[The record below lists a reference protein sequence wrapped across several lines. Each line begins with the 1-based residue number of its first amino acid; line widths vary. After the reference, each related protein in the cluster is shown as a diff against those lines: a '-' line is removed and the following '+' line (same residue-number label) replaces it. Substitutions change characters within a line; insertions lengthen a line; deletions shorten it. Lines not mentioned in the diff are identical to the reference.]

1 MWQIGKYLIVLI
13 VLAHVGCAST
23 IEPLRASTRVL
34 FVGNSITYYHGAP
47 YLFSEVA
54 DGLYGK
60 PVVIDFLV
68 QPGGHL
74 ADVLRFEE
82 TIAQVRRTDYDIV
95 VLQEWGSQLL
105 CGASKAGRDSPT
117 CVASLTAHRSLAEIA
132 GGGDSMTILLG
143 TYQPNLQ
150 VAAAL
155 MVGEK
160 WFFESLEFDRY
171 VRLAPVLLNGEASYP
186 QMSWRANDGIHPG
199 PDLALAIALAVAN
212 AAFGPTYTATDG
224 LEVFETLEHPTKTL
238 SYEEIETDLS
248 IFHEGRRS
256 VITSDVL
263 ESIRYL
269 PESLQRI
276 SD

>member
-1 MWQIGKYLIVLI
+1 M
-13 VLAHVGCAST
+13 
-23 IEPLRASTRVL
+23 
-34 FVGNSITYYHGAP
+34 FVGNSITYYHGTP
-47 YLFSEVA
+47 YLFGEVA
-54 DGLYGK
+54 DRLYDK
-60 PVVIDFLV
+60 PVVVDFLL

-82 TIAQVRRTDYDIV
+82 TIAKVRRTNYDIV

-105 CGASKAGRDSPT
+105 CGATKAGRDSPA
-117 CVASLTAHRSLAEIA
+117 CAASLNAHRSLAETA
-132 GGGDSMTILLG
+132 NGGDSMTILLG
-143 TYQPNLQ
+143 TYQPNRQ

-155 MVGEK
+155 IAGEK
-160 WFFESLEFDRY
+160 WFFESLEFDKY

-212 AAFGPTYTATDG
+212 AAFGPTYAATDG
-224 LEVFETLEHPTKTL
+224 LEVFETLEHPSRTL

-248 IFHEGRRS
+248 VFHEDRRFM
-256 VITSDVL
+256 ITSDVL

-269 PESLQRI
+269 PENLQSI